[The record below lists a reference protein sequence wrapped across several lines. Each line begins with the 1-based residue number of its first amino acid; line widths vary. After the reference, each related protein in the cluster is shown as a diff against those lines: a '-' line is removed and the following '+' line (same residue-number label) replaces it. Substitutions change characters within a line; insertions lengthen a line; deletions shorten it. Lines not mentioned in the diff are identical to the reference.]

1 MSSANDTRRTVT
13 QAPISLLETIAR
25 DADLRARLEADP
37 SAVLAELGTDPKFS
51 VEGDTKKD
59 FQWLGLF

>member
-1 MSSANDTRRTVT
+1 MKSANATVT

-37 SAVLAELGTDPKFS
+37 SAVLAELGAPTQLAGND
-51 VEGDTKKD
+51 GHNG
-59 FQWLGLF
+59 QWVGYL